1 MWKNN
6 KVFQSMV
13 DEFFKRNVYGKCV
26 LLKNQEWIWKTGN
39 DKAIVRKYVKGS
51 THFFVV
57 WLLSVANY
65 LHGTKKTDHMLCL
78 QMAWR
83 FDLKM

>member
-6 KVFQSMV
+6 KVFQSNV
-13 DEFFKRNVYGKCV
+13 DEFLKEMSMENVCCWKTRMD
-26 LLKNQEWIWKTGN
+26 LKNWQWQS
-39 DKAIVRKYVKGS
+39 IVRKYVKGS